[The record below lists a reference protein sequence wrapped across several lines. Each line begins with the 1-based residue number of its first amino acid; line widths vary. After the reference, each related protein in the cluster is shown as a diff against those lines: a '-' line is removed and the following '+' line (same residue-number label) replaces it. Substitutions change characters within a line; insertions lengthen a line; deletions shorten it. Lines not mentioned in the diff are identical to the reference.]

1 MKFTQSRFQDYF
13 SRCYEALCYFG
24 WYLIMSIMI
33 KMLLSK
39 DIGLFKDMLLFA
51 VITIG
56 TLVYLKFKHK
66 GGSQYLEF
74 ADDKIIYKFHNL
86 VTEIKPDDYQGYE
99 ITKFLPYQ
107 VTIRNKVYGK
117 TTFSYYAFSSSQ
129 RKQIFELLDAY
140 PEIKSFKQNN

>member
-1 MKFTQSRFQDYF
+1 
-13 SRCYEALCYFG
+13 
-24 WYLIMSIMI
+24 MSIVF
-33 KMLLSK
+33 KLLLSK
-39 DIGLFKDMLLFA
+39 DIGLFKDMLFFA

-74 ADDKIIYKFHNL
+74 SDDKIMYKFHNL

-107 VTIRNKVYGK
+107 VIIRNKVYGK
-117 TTFSYYAFSSSQ
+117 TTFSY
-129 RKQIFELLDAY
+129 
-140 PEIKSFKQNN
+140 